1 MPETFRVTIAGRT
14 HTVELT
20 EEEAGADGK
29 VRLRAVV
36 DGPENGEGPPKERW
50 LDARRVGPGA
60 WSLIADGEARLIE
73 IDGTLPKLSLE
84 LSHPDGEPRQV
95 IAEVAR
101 AGAGPGAERAA
112 ASGPSSVR
120 APIPGKLVKVLV
132 KAGDQVKAGQT
143 LAVLEA
149 MKMENELRALRDATV
164 TAVHA
169 AEGSAVETGQELLSL
184 DTKG

>member
-1 MPETFRVTIAGRT
+1 MPETFRVTIGGRT
-14 HTVELT
+14 HTVELAD
-20 EEEAGADGK
+20 EEAGPDGK
-29 VRLRAVV
+29 VKLRAVV
-36 DGPENGEGPPKERW
+36 DGNERW

-60 WSLIADGEARLIE
+60 WSLLADGEARLIE
-73 IDGTLPKLSLE
+73 IDGTMPKLSLE
-84 LSHPDGEPRQV
+84 VSHPDGEPRQV
-95 IAEVAR
+95 VAEVAR

-112 ASGPSSVR
+112 ATGPSSVR

-149 MKMENELRALRDATV
+149 MNMENELRAPRDAAV

-169 AEGSAVETGQELLSL
+169 SEGSAVETGQELLSL
-184 DTKG
+184 DTRG